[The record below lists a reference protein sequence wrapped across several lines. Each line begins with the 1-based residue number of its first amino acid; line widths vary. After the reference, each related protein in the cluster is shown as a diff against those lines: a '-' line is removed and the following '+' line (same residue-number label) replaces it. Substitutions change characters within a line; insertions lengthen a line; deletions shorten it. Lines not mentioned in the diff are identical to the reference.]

1 MGSKMLHVS
10 WDPVLIGISFVV
22 AFIASF
28 IALDSAGKVAI
39 SSRRESTFWRLSGGA
54 TLGMGIWSMHFIGM
68 LAMKMSMPINYHFS
82 LTAFSFLIALI
93 SATLAINIAIS
104 GQTLSTRRLIV
115 ATSLLST
122 GVVTMHYVGMVAIV
136 EHVAIRWQFSL
147 ILLSVVIAIIASGI
161 GLWLAFH
168 LRQNTRRALINRLI
182 AALVM
187 ALAIASM
194 HYTGMGAATFTHF
207 GHTAHDGLSTLELS
221 IWVCAVTLVI
231 LGIMLVISMV
241 DSQLR
246 TSRLADNLHQLNCQ
260 LEHQVHFDAL
270 TGLANRT
277 QIDACLQTCL
287 RHSKL
292 HQQHFALVFIDLDR
306 FKIVN
311 DTWGHHI
318 GDQLLIAST
327 QRIYSCLDD
336 TMTLARLG
344 GDEFILLVPNSNRE
358 AISVLMTR
366 IASAVKEPFTLFGH
380 TIRVSLSAGSSLYP
394 EHGSTLHELKVKADT
409 AMYHVKQA
417 GRNGW
422 AIYSPEMEAIA
433 DTPPTFL
440 QELSQALERNQ
451 FELWYQPKYT
461 AGDHSLTGFE
471 ALLRWHHPE
480 RGILLPAEFLPALEE
495 TGLIIPVGTWVLQQS
510 CRQLYQWKSQGHTEW
525 TLAVNLSPAQ
535 FEQPDIVDI
544 VCNALAQYQLLP
556 AHLTLELTESTALKN
571 LKRSVEVLNAFAD
584 LGITVSIDDFGTGYS
599 NILMLKSLPARELKI
614 DRIFVKDISE
624 NSKNTKIVSTIIDIA
639 HSMNM
644 CVVAEGIETQ
654 EQEALLTQMGCGVLQ
669 GFLYAK
675 PLPAHKIYELIQTEN
690 ATKVKPTVQPLSHRQ
705 SITL

>member
-1 MGSKMLHVS
+1 MLDVS

-68 LAMKMSMPINYHFS
+68 LAMKMSMPINYHFP
-82 LTAFSFLIALI
+82 LTAFSFFIALV
-93 SATLAINIAIS
+93 SATLAISIAIA
-104 GQTLSTRRLIV
+104 GKTLSNKRLIV
-115 ATSLLST
+115 ATGLLST
-122 GVVTMHYVGMVAIV
+122 GVVAMHYVGMAAII
-136 EHVAIRWQFSL
+136 EHAAISWDFYL
-147 ILLSVVIAIIASGI
+147 ILLSVIIAVGASGV

-168 LRQNTRRALINRLI
+168 LRQNTRRVLINRLI
-182 AALVM
+182 AAFIM

-194 HYTGMGAATFTHF
+194 HYTGMGAATFTHV
-207 GHTAHDGLSTLELS
+207 GHTHHEGISALELS
-221 IWVCAVTLVI
+221 IWVSAITLVI

-246 TSRLADNLHQLNCQ
+246 TSRLADNLHQLNSQ
-260 LEHQVHFDAL
+260 LEHQAHFDSL
-270 TGLANRT
+270 TGLANRA
-277 QIDACLQTCL
+277 QIDACLQACL
-287 RHSKL
+287 QHSKL
-292 HQQHFALVFIDLDR
+292 HQRHFALVFIDLDR
-306 FKIVN
+306 FKVVN

-327 QRIYSCLDD
+327 QRIYTCLDD

-344 GDEFILLVPNSNRE
+344 GDEFILLVPDCNSE
-358 AISVLMTR
+358 AISPLLTR
-366 IASAVKEPFTLFGH
+366 IANVIKEPFTLFER
-380 TIRVSLSAGSSLYP
+380 TIRVSLSAGSSIYP
-394 EHGSTLHELKVKADT
+394 EHGTTLHELKVKADM

-422 AIYSPEMEAIA
+422 AVYTPEMEAIA

-461 AGDHSLTGFE
+461 AGEHTLTGFE

-495 TGLIIPVGTWVLQQS
+495 TGLIIPVGTWALQQA
-510 CRQLYQWKSQGHTEW
+510 CCQLHQWKLQGHTEW
-525 TLAVNLSPAQ
+525 TLAINLSPTQ
-535 FEQPDIVDI
+535 FEQHDIVDI
-544 VCNALAQYQLLP
+544 VSNALTLYQLSP
-556 AHLTLELTESTALKN
+556 TQLTLELTESTALKN
-571 LKRSVEVLNAFAD
+571 LKRSAEVLNAFSA
-584 LGITVSIDDFGTGYS
+584 LGITISIDDFGTGYS

-639 HSMNM
+639 HAMNM

-654 EQEALLTQMGCGVLQ
+654 EQETLLTQMGCGVLQ
-669 GFLYAK
+669 GFLFAR
-675 PLPAHKIYELIQTEN
+675 PLPAHRIHELIPIEN
-690 ATKVKPTVQPLSHRQ
+690 TIKAKPIVQSLSHRH

>member
-10 WDPVLIGISFVV
+10 WDPILIGISFVV

-277 QIDACLQTCL
+277 QIDVCLQTCL

-292 HQQHFALVFIDLDR
+292 YQQHFALVFIDLDR

-318 GDQLLIAST
+318 GDQLLISST

-422 AIYSPEMEAIA
+422 AIYTPEMEAIA

-495 TGLIIPVGTWVLQQS
+495 TGLIIPVGTWVLQQA
-510 CRQLYQWKSQGHTEW
+510 CGQLYQWKSQGHTE
-525 TLAVNLSPAQ
+525 
-535 FEQPDIVDI
+535 
-544 VCNALAQYQLLP
+544 
-556 AHLTLELTESTALKN
+556 
-571 LKRSVEVLNAFAD
+571 
-584 LGITVSIDDFGTGYS
+584 
-599 NILMLKSLPARELKI
+599 
-614 DRIFVKDISE
+614 
-624 NSKNTKIVSTIIDIA
+624 
-639 HSMNM
+639 
-644 CVVAEGIETQ
+644 
-654 EQEALLTQMGCGVLQ
+654 
-669 GFLYAK
+669 
-675 PLPAHKIYELIQTEN
+675 
-690 ATKVKPTVQPLSHRQ
+690 
-705 SITL
+705 

>member
-1 MGSKMLHVS
+1 MLHVS

-122 GVVTMHYVGMVAIV
+122 GVVAMHYVGMVAIV

-480 RGILLPAEFLPALEE
+480 RGVLLPAEFLPALEE
-495 TGLIIPVGTWVLQQS
+495 TGLIIPVGTWVLQQA

-544 VCNALAQYQLLP
+544 VCNALAQYQLSP

-690 ATKVKPTVQPLSHRQ
+690 ATTVKPTVQPLSHRQ